1 MPKKDPVVPSSPK
14 MEPRAHISWDTKD
27 LKPSGLEHATMGKA
41 VTVTLSGKIA
51 GYSMNDYGCAL
62 DVEPSGMV
70 IAKSARN
77 SDEGPSMV
85 ETVKGMK
92 AKYGKNK
99 E

>member
-1 MPKKDPVVPSSPK
+1 MAKKDTAATSAPK

-41 VTVTLSGKIA
+41 VTVTLSGKIT
-51 GYSMNDYGCAL
+51 GYSMNDYGCSL
-62 DVEPSGMV
+62 DVEPSGIV
-70 IAKSARN
+70 IAKSARGT
-77 SDEGPSMV
+77 DDGPSMV
-85 ETVKGMK
+85 DTVKGMK